1 MPEAPQPPVRE
12 PRAPRR
18 RAAAGR
24 LKIGDEWMAIQIIAR
39 SQTNPQKAVAE
50 LVENAIDAGAT
61 RIHVQRGR
69 RHGRVYLRISD
80 DGRGVP
86 LTAEGVPD
94 FDYVATHICDSLK
107 RRLDARDRSGIQGE
121 FGIGLLGFWSIGREL
136 EMVSQAA
143 TGSAS
148 VMSMRAGSRTYDRRR
163 HLGVRPHSGVDVTI
177 HDIHREAQ
185 VRLTAEKL
193 QRYLGEELRER
204 IRRSGAS
211 IVIEDRL
218 PPRRRVEVRP
228 AVFRGEPIATLT
240 AIPVEDHPPV
250 RAELYV
256 RGPEADSSRRA
267 QDSSTTAES
276 ADAEAP
282 SVSLYRLGTRVC
294 RNITDLPEFAHPPWT
309 SGALEGMLDYADFH
323 LAPASREGFI
333 PDAAYHAFVE
343 AMRRIEPA
351 LLDRLREEEEART
364 ERASR
369 SLVKE
374 LQSAFA
380 RLLRDLPAGVYDWF
394 GAEGPQ
400 PFAGHGTG
408 RPGGTTAPTAG
419 PASDLAAAPDAN
431 LPAEAAIQ
439 AATTGE
445 AAAEEVVEDLP
456 PQPALLPGP
465 LDRVVLRP
473 SPVRVT
479 VGRSRGVRA
488 IALDGAG
495 LLIERGLGYAW
506 SLSPEAGTLTVGAGG
521 RAFIEAARA
530 PARGVLRVTVR
541 QEPGGASRP
550 ETDATDGSR
559 TAETEVLV
567 EAEAA
572 NRAFPPPK
580 FVHAPG
586 ESWRSRLSPSEGKV
600 EVNTGH
606 PDYQSVR
613 KSASKRR
620 RYLGRLYAKE
630 LVLHNFGLEPSAI
643 SLERLLEVLTRLDEH
658 L

>member
-1 MPEAPQPPVRE
+1 MTQDPPPPVQERSVSQ
-12 PRAPRR
+12 PRVSRR

-61 RIHVQRGR
+61 RVHVQRGKR
-69 RHGRVYLRISD
+69 RGRVYLKISD

-86 LTAEGVPD
+86 LTSEGVPD

-107 RRLDARDRSGIQGE
+107 RRLDARDRSGVQGE

-136 EMVSQAA
+136 EMVSQ
-143 TGSAS
+143 TGTGKAS
-148 VMSMRAGSRTYDRRR
+148 MMTMRAGSRTYERRR
-163 HLGVRPHSGVDVTI
+163 QLALRPHSGVDVTV

-185 VRLTAEKL
+185 IRLTAEKL

-204 IRRSGAS
+204 IRRSGAT

-218 PPRRRVEVRP
+218 PPRKTLEVRP
-228 AVFRGEPIATLT
+228 AVFRGEPIAGLNT
-240 AIPVEDHPPV
+240 IPVENHPPV

-256 RGPEADSSRRA
+256 RMRDE
-267 QDSSTTAES
+267 QES
-276 ADAEAP
+276 DGSPDALKSDGGAVDAEA
-282 SVSLYRLGTRVC
+282 SCVALYRLGTRVC
-294 RNITDLPEFAHPPWT
+294 RDIAALPEFAHAPWT
-309 SGALEGMLDYADFH
+309 AGALEGILDYTDFH

-343 AMRRIEPA
+343 AVRRIEPI
-351 LLDRLREEEEART
+351 LLERLRNEEEARS

-394 GAEGPQ
+394 GAEGPR
-400 PFAGHGTG
+400 PFAGNG
-408 RPGGTTAPTAG
+408 RGRSGRGAAATPAG
-419 PASDLAAAPDAN
+419 PVASPEAT
-431 LPAEAAIQ
+431 LPEEAAGGPPQ
-439 AATTGE
+439 AAT
-445 AAAEEVVEDLP
+445 AQEDALAP

-473 SPVRVT
+473 APVRVP
-479 VGRSRGVRA
+479 VGQSKGVRA
-488 IALDGAG
+488 IALDREG
-495 LLIERGLGYAW
+495 LVIERDLLHAW
-506 SLSPEAGTLTVGAGG
+506 TLSSEAGVLTTGTSGCAT
-521 RAFIEAARA
+521 IEAAA
-530 PARGVLRVTVR
+530 VPARGLLRVTVR
-541 QEPGGASRP
+541 QESGDEPG
-550 ETDATDGSR
+550 ER

-567 EAEAA
+567 EAEAPH
-572 NRAFPPPK
+572 RAFPPPK
-580 FVHAPG
+580 LVHAPG
-586 ESWRSRLSPSEGKV
+586 ESWRSRWSAAEGKV

-606 PDYQSVR
+606 ADYQAVR

-620 RYLGRLYAKE
+620 RYFGRLYAKE
-630 LVLHNFGLEPSAI
+630 LVLHNFGLEPTAVA
-643 SLERLLEVLTRLDEH
+643 LERLLEVLTRLDEH